1 VAVPTPQNVV
11 FFETPDQLRAWFE
24 ANHEVAGELWVGY
37 HSKQS
42 GKASVTWADVVDHA
56 LCFGWIDSVRY
67 KVDED
72 SFAQRITPRRK
83 RSTWSAVNIRKFGE
97 LEKLG
102 FVHPKGQ
109 AAFAQREEARSGIYA
124 YESKSAL
131 DPALEAEL
139 RRNKSAWKFFEA
151 QAPWYRRTAAH
162 WVLSAKQ
169 APTRDR
175 RLRVLIEQSKNGE
188 RIPPLRRP
196 SPRSL

>member
-1 VAVPTPQNVV
+1 VPTPENVV
-11 FFETPDQLRAWFE
+11 FFETPTLLRAWFE

-42 GKASVTWADVVDHA
+42 GKASVTWAEVVDQA

-67 KVDED
+67 KVGVD

-102 FVHPKGQ
+102 LVHPTGK
-109 AAFAQREEARSGIYA
+109 AAFALRDDARSRIYA
-124 YESKSAL
+124 YENKSAL
-131 DPALEAEL
+131 DAPLDANL
-139 RRNKSAWKFFEA
+139 RRHKAAWKFFES
-151 QAPWYRRTAAH
+151 QAPWYRRTAIH
-162 WVLSAKQ
+162 WVMSAKQ
-169 APTRDR
+169 AQTRER
-175 RLRVLIEQSKNGE
+175 RLRVLIEHSKNGE
-188 RIPPLRRP
+188 RIPPLRRT